1 MAKVSGSSL
10 IVESLK
16 KEGIK
21 NLFILAGDHILP
33 VLDVMAD
40 FDFKFYDTRHEQ
52 SAVHMADAW
61 NRITGEPGLSMV
73 TTPGHANAIPGL
85 ANAFHHESAVVHIS
99 GSAES
104 SNLGMGAMQEIDQV
118 GMAAPVVKGAWQVP
132 SVARIPEYIAMAFRK
147 ALSSRQG
154 PVHLTIPI
162 DLQKSLVDDVDVR
175 RYEPDEYR
183 PSNRLQADRT
193 NVDIAIKLLNA
204 AEKPMVFA
212 GTAAGYS
219 SSPDQL
225 REFIDITHL
234 PLFTED
240 QARGLVSDDHPC
252 CFGFG
257 YLALNEAA
265 KKLREADVVLLLGK
279 KLDFTLNFGNTPPFK
294 HGVKIIQVDPS
305 EADIGRSRGVSVPIL
320 GDVGSV
326 LDQFISEVPKYKWK
340 KSSWLEE
347 LRLCR
352 DKQDSDLE
360 TLAGTST
367 PMHAM
372 SVHRKL
378 REMIP
383 ADACLVFDGG
393 DFNHFARSYY
403 KALSPNKWLYLS
415 TLGMI
420 GTGVPVACAAKIAY
434 PKNQVFLF
442 TGDGSFGFNGMEY
455 DLAVRHDLP
464 FVGIM
469 GNDGVWGIDYHI
481 QIGLYGR
488 PVATTLRQ
496 SRYDQV
502 VQALGGHGEL
512 VSRPDELEPAVKR
525 SLQSGLPALVNVITK
540 PAISALA
547 AASILKNKESV

>member
-1 MAKVSGSSL
+1 MPKVSGSHL

-33 VLDVMAD
+33 VLDVMED

-61 NRITGEPGLSMV
+61 NRITGQPGVSMV

-85 ANAFHHESAVVHIS
+85 ANALHHESAVVHIS

-104 SNLGMGAMQEIDQV
+104 ENLGMGSMQEIDQI
-118 GMAAPVVKGAWQVP
+118 GMAAPVVKGAWQIP
-132 SVARIPEYIAMAFRK
+132 SVARIPEYMAMAFRT
-147 ALSSRQG
+147 ALSSRKG

-162 DLQKSLVDDVDVR
+162 DLQKSLVDENDVR
-175 RYEPDEYR
+175 KYEPQEYR
-183 PSNRLQADRT
+183 ASNRLQADRK
-193 NVDIAIKLLNA
+193 NVGVAIKLLNA
-204 AEKPMVFA
+204 AEKPMIFA
-212 GTAAGYS
+212 GPSAGYS
-219 SSPDQL
+219 ASTDQL
-225 REFIDITHL
+225 SEFIETTYL

-240 QARGLVSDDHPC
+240 QARGLVPDNHPY

-265 KKLREADVVLLLGK
+265 KKIKEADVVLLLGK

-294 HGVKIIQVDPS
+294 EGAKIIQVDPS

-320 GDVGSV
+320 GDIGSV
-326 LDQFISEVPKYKWK
+326 LDQFISEASKYKWK
-340 KSSWLEE
+340 KSSWLDELRSCKDKQESELEE
-347 LRLCR
+347 LA
-352 DKQDSDLE
+352 DD
-360 TLAGTST
+360 TV

-372 SVHRKL
+372 SVHKRLRKL
-378 REMIP
+378 IP
-383 ADACLVFDGG
+383 PNACFVFDGG

-403 KALSPNKWLYLS
+403 PALSPNKWVYLS

-434 PKNQVFLF
+434 PDDQVFLF

-455 DLAVRHDLP
+455 DTAVRHDLP

-469 GNDGVWGIDYHI
+469 GNDGVWGID
-481 QIGLYGR
+481 
-488 PVATTLRQ
+488 
-496 SRYDQV
+496 
-502 VQALGGHGEL
+502 
-512 VSRPDELEPAVKR
+512 
-525 SLQSGLPALVNVITK
+525 
-540 PAISALA
+540 
-547 AASILKNKESV
+547 

>member
-1 MAKVSGSSL
+1 MPKVSGSHL

-33 VLDVMAD
+33 VLDVMED

-61 NRITGEPGLSMV
+61 NRITGQPGVSMV

-85 ANAFHHESAVVHIS
+85 ANALHHESAVVHIS

-104 SNLGMGAMQEIDQV
+104 ENLGMGSMQEIDQI
-118 GMAAPVVKGAWQVP
+118 GMAAPVVKGAWQIP
-132 SVARIPEYIAMAFRK
+132 SVARIPEYIAMAFRT
-147 ALSSRQG
+147 ALSSRKG

-162 DLQKSLVDDVDVR
+162 DLQKSLVDENDVR
-175 RYEPDEYR
+175 KYEPQEYR
-183 PSNRLQADRT
+183 ASNRLQADRK
-193 NVDIAIKLLNA
+193 NVGVAIKLLNE
-204 AEKPMVFA
+204 AEKPMIFA
-212 GTAAGYS
+212 GPSAGYS
-219 SSPDQL
+219 ASTEQL
-225 REFIDITHL
+225 SEFIDTTYL

-240 QARGLVSDDHPC
+240 QARGLVSDNHPY

-265 KKLREADVVLLLGK
+265 KKIKEADVVLLLGK

-294 HGVKIIQVDPS
+294 AGAKIIQVDPS

-320 GDVGSV
+320 GDIGSV
-326 LDQFISEVPKYKWK
+326 LDQFISEASKYKWK

-347 LRLCR
+347 LRSCK
-352 DKQDSDLE
+352 DKQESELE
-360 TLAGTST
+360 ELADDNV

-372 SVHRKL
+372 SVHKRLRKL
-378 REMIP
+378 ISP
-383 ADACLVFDGG
+383 NACFVFDGG

-403 KALSPNKWLYLS
+403 PALNPNKWVYLS

-434 PKNQVFLF
+434 PDDQVFLF

-455 DLAVRHDLP
+455 DTAVRHDLP

-481 QIGLYGR
+481 QMGLYQR
-488 PVATTLRQ
+488 PVATELRQ
-496 SRYDQV
+496 SRYDQI

-512 VSRPDELEPAVKR
+512 VSHPNQLESAVKR
-525 SLQSGLPALVNVITK
+525 SLESGLPSLINVTTK

-547 AASILKNKESV
+547 AASILRNKG